1 MDGMNSYESIND
13 LIEIYLKV
21 VHALIT
27 VQVANKRI
35 YIEDT
40 KRGHYHFRASDFK
53 KILAE
58 TVTQKGKPENF
69 MKKFRTLQFI
79 ISETNRFTN
88 SRYING
94 KSTRVITV
102 DIEKYALLK
111 DMIGL

>member
-1 MDGMNSYESIND
+1 MSSYDSLSD
-13 LIEIYLKV
+13 LVETYLKV

-27 VQVANKRI
+27 VQVANKKI

-40 KRGHYHFRASDFK
+40 KRGHYHFRANDFK
-53 KILAE
+53 KVLAE
-58 TVTQKGKPENF
+58 TATQRVKPEDY

-79 ISETNRFTN
+79 ICETNRFTN

-102 DIEKYALLK
+102 DIEKYVLLK
-111 DMIGL
+111 DMIGQ